1 MNDLQSTAINELAAA
16 LSKAQAKIEGAVKD
30 STNPFFKS
38 KYADLQSVVDAIR
51 APFAEN
57 NLAVTQTTDF
67 DKECGICIIT
77 TLMHSSGQ
85 WIRGALPIMAI
96 KQDPQGTGSAISYAR
111 RYALAAIAGVYQ
123 CDDDSESAHGRNHQA
138 PKYEKKTPITT
149 QTQSPVMEQKNTPLS
164 NDNVIT
170 EGQVKRLYTIASE
183 GTRLGVWD
191 HEEVKQFIYHNAGVA
206 SAKNILIKDYD
217 RIVGYLEK
225 KMLESQK

>member
-1 MNDLQSTAINELAAA
+1 MNDLQSAQINELAAA

-51 APFAEN
+51 TPFAEN

-67 DKECGICIIT
+67 DKDAGICIIT

-138 PKYEKKTPITT
+138 PKYEKKTVAPVESKPAPSTISSTT
-149 QTQSPVMEQKNTPLS
+149 A
-164 NDNVIT
+164 NVIS

-191 HEEVKQFIYHNAGVA
+191 KEEVKQFIYDNAGVQ
-206 SAKNILIKDYD
+206 SAKDILIKDYD
-217 RIVGYLEK
+217 RIVAYLEK
-225 KMLESQK
+225 RIAEQKK